1 LETFA
6 EVESA
11 ARSATRIGVMLRSSA
26 DARVKMPLR
35 ILMLTWEYPPR
46 IVGGISRVVEGL
58 SKSLVKL
65 GAEIHV
71 ITTEMPGSPLEENDD
86 GVFIH
91 RVGIDSPAPNFHS
104 WVLLMNHFFSKRAGR
119 LAREV
124 GGFDIVHVHDW
135 LVLPSGAEVKSF
147 LGCKMVSTL
156 HSLEF
161 KRAGEPNS
169 PEGKMVESLEWWIT
183 YESSLII
190 VCSGSMK
197 QDTHSR
203 YKAPDEKIWVIPIGI
218 DTKKFQRQ
226 APDRDVIRARYRV
239 SVNEKLILFVGRLT
253 HQKGCEYLIRAI
265 PSAAK
270 HDNVK
275 LVIVGDGYQK
285 GELEYVASQTGES
298 WRIRFT
304 GFLPDGDVVD
314 LMLSADVMVIPSV
327 YEPFGVVALEA
338 LAAGVPVVASDVDG
352 LGEIIKHEYNGILV
366 YPRDSSSISWGI
378 SRILSDRLNTLRM
391 VQNGKNDITRKYA
404 WESVAELTLKA
415 YHSVW
420 G

>member
-1 LETFA
+1 
-6 EVESA
+6 
-11 ARSATRIGVMLRSSA
+11 M
-26 DARVKMPLR
+26 
-35 ILMLTWEYPPR
+35 
-46 IVGGISRVVEGL
+46 GGISRVVEGL

-65 GAEIHV
+65 GAEVHV

-203 YKAPDEKIWVIPIGI
+203 YKALDEKIWVIPIGI

-226 APDRDVIRARYRV
+226 PPDRDVIRTKYGV
-239 SVNEKLILFVGRLT
+239 SGNEKLILFVGRLT

-270 HDNVK
+270 YDNVK

-298 WRIRFT
+298 RRIHFT

-338 LAAGVPVVASDVDG
+338 LAAGVPVIASDVDG

-378 SRILSDRLNTLRM
+378 SRILSDRLNTSRM
-391 VQNGKNDITRKYA
+391 VQNGKNDITKKYT

-415 YHSVW
+415 YHSVL